1 MGSRLGG
8 PLSPQ
13 PVDSL
18 PPTAYRPPPVVSR
31 RDFLAVAA
39 LGVAGLGSLRT
50 ADQPEAE
57 DPVYVGTYTNDGR
70 SKGIYLLMMARR
82 TGALRVVGPAAETT
96 EPSFLT
102 LVPNG
107 SFLYAVNE
115 TTEYEGKPSG
125 ALSAFARNRGTDALT
140 FINKL
145 PTGGGAPCYVTLDGR
160 GKFVLVANYVGGSV
174 AVFSRRKDGGLG
186 EVTSF
191 VQHVGHGPDADRQSS
206 PHAHCIMPDPS
217 NRFVLVADLGLD
229 RVFVYGF
236 DAKSGTLTGSPVT
249 EAGMAAGAGPRHLA
263 FHPSGRILYVV
274 NELDSTVSTLRYDK
288 RTGKLTILQT
298 VPSVSEPVSGR
309 NAPADVH
316 VHPSG
321 RFLYMSN
328 RGHDSIAAFTIDKS
342 TSTLRPLQL
351 EATGGHWPRNF
362 AIDPSGRFLFVANQR
377 SNTIDTH
384 RIDTATGR
392 LTPTGQRLELPS
404 PVCIRFAPRSAGA

>member
-1 MGSRLGG
+1 
-8 PLSPQ
+8 LSA
-13 PVDSL
+13 
-18 PPTAYRPPPVVSR
+18 PTDALLSR

-39 LGVAGLGSLRT
+39 LGAAGIRAFGR
-50 ADQPEAE
+50 ANEPVVE
-57 DPVYVGTYTNDGR
+57 DLVYVGTYTTDGR
-70 SKGIYLLMMARR
+70 SKGIYLLMMARQ

-102 LVPNG
+102 LAPGGPFV
-107 SFLYAVNE
+107 YAVNE

-125 ALSAFARNRGTDALT
+125 AISAFIRDRGTGALT

-145 PTGGGAPCYVTLDGR
+145 PTGGGAPCYVSLDGTS
-160 GKFVLVANYVGGSV
+160 KFVLVANYVGGSV
-174 AVFSRRKDGGLG
+174 AVFSRGKDGGMADM
-186 EVTSF
+186 TSF

-236 DAKSGTLTGSPVT
+236 DAKSGKLSAAPVT
-249 EAGMAAGAGPRHLA
+249 EAVMASGAGPRHLA
-263 FHPSGRILYVV
+263 FHPNGRILYVV

-288 RTGKLTILQT
+288 GTGKLTILQT
-298 VPSVSEPVSGR
+298 VPSVSEPVIGR

-328 RGHDSIAAFTIDKS
+328 RGHDSIAAFAIDKS
-342 TSTLRPLQL
+342 THTLRPLQL
-351 EATGGHWPRNF
+351 EATGGKWPRNF

-377 SNTIDTH
+377 SNSIVTH
-384 RIDTATGR
+384 RINAATGK
-392 LTPTGQRLELPS
+392 LTPTGGSVELPA
-404 PVCIRFAPRSAGA
+404 PVCIRFAPRAPHA